1 MNWMKA
7 ALLGILGLAV
17 FGFFYFELGQY
28 LSLTYL
34 QDQHATFQAYSAS
47 QPLVTMGT
55 FFVVYIVVTAL
66 SMPGAAVLTLAAG
79 GLFGL
84 LTGTILVSFASTI
97 GATLAFLTSRFILG
111 DFVQKKF
118 DKRLAMINEGI
129 AREGAFYLLSLR
141 LVPVVPFF
149 VINLA
154 MGLTRIKTS
163 TFFLVSQV
171 GMLAGTLVYVN
182 AGTQLS
188 QIKRLS
194 DIASVELMASFG
206 LLGVFP
212 LLAKKTLGFIKR
224 RRSTRK
230 FARPETFDYNLVVIG
245 AGSGGLVSAYI
256 ASTVKAKVALIEKHK
271 MGGDC
276 LNTGCVPSKAL
287 IRSAKLMADMKRSA
301 ELGIATSEP
310 SFDFKDVME
319 RVQRVI
325 QKIEPHDSVD
335 RYTKL
340 GVDVIQGEARLK
352 TPYEIEVDGRII
364 TAKNIIIATGAR
376 PLVPQLAGLQEMN
389 YYTSDSIWQL
399 RAQPK
404 RLVVL
409 GGGSIGSE
417 LAQAFQRLGSQVTQI
432 EQAERLMGKE
442 DPEVGDFIQNK
453 FKAEGIRVLTNHQ
466 AMRFEE
472 YQGEQTVVCRGREGE
487 TRVAFD
493 AVLIALGRRANVSG
507 FGAEEL
513 GLELTSRGTFA
524 ADPFMRTNYPNIF
537 VCGDVTSTFQ
547 FTHVASHE
555 AWFATVNALFGH
567 FKKFRADYSLIP
579 WATYTSPEVGR
590 VGLNEEQAIE
600 MGIDHEITV
609 YQLDELDRAITDE
622 EDEGFLK
629 VLTKPGSD
637 QILGVTIVGSHASD
651 MLAEFVLAMKH
662 KIGLNKILGTI
673 HVYPSF
679 AEANKF
685 VAGQWRKA
693 RAPEK
698 ILAWVAAYHRW
709 QRGHGF
715 RRSQLSQKEH
725 A

>member
-1 MNWMKA
+1 
-7 ALLGILGLAV
+7 
-17 FGFFYFELGQY
+17 
-28 LSLTYL
+28 
-34 QDQHATFQAYSAS
+34 
-47 QPLVTMGT
+47 
-55 FFVVYIVVTAL
+55 
-66 SMPGAAVLTLAAG
+66 
-79 GLFGL
+79 
-84 LTGTILVSFASTI
+84 
-97 GATLAFLTSRFILG
+97 
-111 DFVQKKF
+111 
-118 DKRLAMINEGI
+118 MINEGI